1 MILRALVG
9 CALLIAAGAPLRAQ
23 DTGLRIDEMPAPA
36 AETPSAPPPAPPM
49 KTLPETLGDAVGTWD
64 MALDGSNR
72 RCELSLSGDSGPNG
86 RLLRFPAGCR
96 RALPV
101 LAEAAGWLFA
111 EKGIRIVDRN
121 VRPLVSFVPR
131 PDQQSLIGKD
141 EKGGSYSLVP
151 LQTMATLPPPPP
163 PIADESQPSAPGIS
177 DVAPSQGIPGSQPM
191 LQSGVLTKPQPIAR
205 ADVPAPISAAPMN
218 GSPVGTYALDRFN
231 EKDVCRIALE
241 SRAIAA
247 KAEREPLKDLSPAR
261 LLPGCRDSGIATFDP
276 TSWRYASGHLTL
288 KARRGHAIN
297 LVRTADGVWRRDPD
311 TGTTLVLRKVEN

>member
-1 MILRALVG
+1 MILRGAFAAS
-9 CALLIAAGAPLRAQ
+9 ALLITAAMPLQAQ
-23 DTGLRIDEMPAPA
+23 DAGVRAEEMPVIVEQPA
-36 AETPSAPPPAPPM
+36 APTPPPVI

-64 MALDGSNR
+64 MSLDGSNR
-72 RCELSLSGDSGPNG
+72 RCELSLSGESGPDG

-111 EKGIRIVDRN
+111 EKGIRIVDKN

-131 PDQQSLIGKD
+131 ADQQSLVGKD

-163 PIADESQPSAPGIS
+163 PIADDTSAAGIT
-177 DVAPSQGIPGSQPM
+177 DVAPVQGIPGSQPV
-191 LQSGVLTKPQPIAR
+191 LPSGVLTR
-205 ADVPAPISAAPMN
+205 AQQAMHTDQAAAVRSFPAD
-218 GSPVGTYALDRFN
+218 GSPAGIYALDRFS

-241 SRAIAA
+241 SRPIAA
-247 KAEREPLKDLSPAR
+247 KVEREPLKELSPAR
-261 LLPGCRDSGIATFDP
+261 LLPGCRDSGITTFDP
-276 TSWRYASGHLTL
+276 ISWRYASGHLTL

-297 LVRTADGVWRRDPD
+297 LVRTTDGAWRRDPD
-311 TGTTLVLRKVEN
+311 TGTTLILRKVEN

>member
-1 MILRALVG
+1 MIRGALAG
-9 CALLIAAGAPLRAQ
+9 CALLIAVDAPARAQ
-23 DTGLRIDEMPAPA
+23 DAAPRMDEMPAPPGA
-36 AETPSAPPPAPPM
+36 TAPPPPGPVM

-64 MALDGSNR
+64 MSLDGGNR

-86 RLLRFPAGCR
+86 RVLRFPAGCR

-131 PDQQSLIGKD
+131 PDQQSLAGKD

-163 PIADESQPSAPGIS
+163 PIAEESPPSSSGLP
-177 DVAPSQGIPGSQPM
+177 DVAPTQGIPGSQPV
-191 LQSGVLTKPQPIAR
+191 LQSGVLTRPQAAAP
-205 ADVPAPISAAPMN
+205 VETPAPLRPVPT
-218 GSPVGTYALDRFN
+218 GSPSVGTYALDRFN

-241 SRAIAA
+241 SRTIAA

-276 TSWRYASGHLTL
+276 TSWRYAAGHLTL

-297 LVRTADGVWRRDPD
+297 LVRTADGAWRRDPD
-311 TGTTLVLRKVEN
+311 TGTTLILRKVEN